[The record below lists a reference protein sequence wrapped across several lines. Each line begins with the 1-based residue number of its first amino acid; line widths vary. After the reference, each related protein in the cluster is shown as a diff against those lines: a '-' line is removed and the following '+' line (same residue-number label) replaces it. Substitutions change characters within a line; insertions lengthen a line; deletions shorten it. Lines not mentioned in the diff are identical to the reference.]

1 MNFKSDM
8 KTREKISALLLSAG
22 IILALLPL
30 TGNRSFSGKPEK
42 VLSEILN
49 AETFFSV
56 DQVARFI
63 VTEDSTIQLIDVRS
77 PEAYR
82 KNTMPRSVN
91 IPYNDFI
98 GNDPDKY
105 LNNTNIKSIFISD
118 DDYYS
123 SLAMA
128 YSKGLGY
135 NNCYVMKGGLKE
147 WTSTVIESTFT
158 GERISA
164 RENALFETRIRA
176 ARLFNEMNSLPDSLK
191 LKFMESK
198 KFSAKKLD
206 GGCE

>member
-1 MNFKSDM
+1 M
-8 KTREKISALLLSAG
+8 KTREKITALLLSTG
-22 IILALLPL
+22 VILALLPL

-49 AETFFSV
+49 KDAFFSV

-63 VTEDSTIQLIDVRS
+63 VKEDSTVQLIDVRS
-77 PEAYR
+77 TEVYR
-82 KNTMPRSVN
+82 KNTMPGSVN
-91 IPYNDFI
+91 IPYGDFV

-105 LNNTNIKSIFISD
+105 LNNRNIKNIFISD
-118 DDYYS
+118 DDYES
-123 SLAMA
+123 CLAMA

-135 NNCYVMKGGLKE
+135 SNSYVMKGGLKE
-147 WTSTVIESTFT
+147 WTSTVMESKFT

-164 RENALFETRIRA
+164 GENALFETRTRA

-191 LKFMESK
+191 LKFMESR